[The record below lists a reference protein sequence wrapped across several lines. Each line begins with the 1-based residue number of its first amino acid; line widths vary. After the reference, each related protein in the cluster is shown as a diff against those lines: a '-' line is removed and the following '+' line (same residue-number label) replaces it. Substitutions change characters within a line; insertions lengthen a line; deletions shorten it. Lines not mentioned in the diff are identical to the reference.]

1 MPRVLI
7 ADDSPTS
14 RALLQDVL
22 GSDPEIELVGEAR
35 NGAEALAMAVQL
47 QPDVVTMDVE
57 MPVMNGY
64 DATKEIMI
72 HRPTP
77 VIILSTYVDDDI
89 DQCSEAFRAGALA
102 TFHKLPGVDAP
113 DFEQRAWELIYTVK
127 QLSHV
132 RVPRHYRIAAQPD
145 AQPKNLPPDDRLR
158 VLVTSVSAPGA
169 AALSRL
175 LAKLP
180 PRFALPIVV
189 VPHVGSG
196 FAERMVPSLARGTRL
211 TVRLPKH
218 GDNLE
223 PGSVYVAP
231 DHHHLTLA
239 GEFRS
244 CWIELSNAEPIRGYR
259 PSASLLFDSA
269 ATVFGPAALALVLKG
284 VGEDGIPGLCSIR
297 LSGGRI
303 VAHEEAQRAGFHS
316 ASADVAY
323 GLADLTL
330 PLDVI
335 ANQLV
340 RAHAQLA
347 GERRPASASPLAL
360 ARSASAGH

>member
-22 GSDPEIELVGEAR
+22 GSDPEIEIVGEAR
-35 NGAEALAMAVQL
+35 NGAEALALTVQL
-47 QPDVVTMDVE
+47 QPDVITMDVE
-57 MPVMNGY
+57 MPGMNGY

-72 HRPTP
+72 HQPTP
-77 VIILSTYVDDDI
+77 VIILSTYVEDDI
-89 DQCSEAFRAGALA
+89 DQCAEAFRAGALA

-113 DFEQRAWELIYTVK
+113 DFEQRVWELSHTVK
-127 QLSHV
+127 QLAHV
-132 RVPRHYRIAAQPD
+132 RVARHYRIAAQPD
-145 AQPKNLPPDDRLR
+145 AKPQDLPPDDRLR
-158 VLVTSVSAPGA
+158 AIVTSVSAPGA

-180 PRFALPIVV
+180 PRFAIPIVV

-196 FAERMVPSLARGTRL
+196 MAERMVPSLARNTRL
-211 TVRLPKH
+211 NVRLPKH
-218 GDNLE
+218 GEPLE
-223 PGSVYVAP
+223 AGSVYIAP

-239 GEFRS
+239 GEYRS
-244 CWIELSNAEPIRGYR
+244 CWIELSSTEPVRGYR

-269 ATVFGPAALALVLKG
+269 ATVFGHTALALVLKG

-297 LSGGRI
+297 LAGGRI
-303 VAHEEAQRAGFHS
+303 VAHEEAQRTGFHS

-335 ANQLV
+335 AGQLLG
-340 RAHAQLA
+340 AHAQVA
-347 GERRPASASPLAL
+347 DRPRHAVGPLAV
-360 ARSASAGH
+360 ARAAHG